1 MSLVEK
7 IKKLCD
13 EQNITFAE
21 LERRIEIS
29 NGQIRRWDK
38 VSPKNEN
45 LLKVAEHFNVSLDY
59 LNNRTKIRSV
69 VEQTCEDEKEPHTI
83 AAHIEDDVTE
93 DEMDEIKNYIEFIKS
108 KRH

>member
-1 MSLVEK
+1 MGLVEK

-21 LERRIEIS
+21 LERRIGIS

-38 VSPKNEN
+38 VSPKNDN

-69 VEQTCEDEKEPHTI
+69 VDQNCEEKETHTI
-83 AAHIEDDVTE
+83 AAHIKDDVTE
-93 DEMDEIKNYIEFIKS
+93 DEMNDIKNFIEFLKS

>member
-1 MSLVEK
+1 MEK

-45 LLKVAEHFNVSLDY
+45 LLKVAEYFNVSLDY